1 MPSHRRLPILLIAAV
16 AAAGLSQPGWC
27 VSDSILIYGPDSAGA
42 AELAQAAALLATT
55 VEDGEVPDASIHVLD
70 LPFSSADP
78 VWIAG
83 DSRVVPCTDPALESE
98 DIPGLV
104 TRAVE
109 HIDALDYEEAK
120 RLTDQAITAMPCAP
134 GAVHRAALLDV
145 YYFRGI
151 AAFHLGDRDGARQNF
166 QYALAIDR
174 EKTWDTDYPPEP
186 QQVFLL
192 AKEDAIGLDRVSLG
206 IDLAG
211 GQVSEFNFDGASHA
225 PDSSHELSVIPGM
238 HLVQYTA
245 DDTAYS
251 RLVEV
256 RPGGSAALVT
266 RQGLTSAVISGPAT
280 VGMLPAAR
288 ASLRALVQG
297 RNLKRAYVVVVN
309 EDDTGRIYLYDETYT
324 TLAEAAT
331 VGGTSGGGG
340 GGGGGEAPPLTT
352 TSPGGLTLG
361 LAGFALAHGSSYAGF
376 NLRGH
381 VRLVKGLELDVG
393 GGMNVTSYQDD
404 DGRVGV
410 AMPYI
415 RVGARYRFGS
425 RVARPY
431 VGAAFLMSLWNDQA
445 QAVDGSTSSVRVSP
459 GGVALLGL
467 DLHLASKVVLNI
479 ELPVGYSRS
488 FWLAPQ
494 LGLGFRF

>member
-1 MPSHRRLPILLIAAV
+1 MPSHRRLPTLLIAAV
-16 AAAGLSQPGWC
+16 AAAGFSQPGWC
-27 VSDSILIYGPDSAGA
+27 ASDSILIYGPD
-42 AELAQAAALLATT
+42 T
-55 VEDGEVPDASIHVLD
+55 SIHVLD

-104 TRAVE
+104 AQAVE
-109 HIDALDYEEAK
+109 HIDALDYEAAK

-134 GAVHRAALLDV
+134 GAVDRAALLDV

-211 GQVSEFNFDGASHA
+211 DQVSEFNFDGAAHA
-225 PDSSHELSVIPGM
+225 PESSHELSVIPGM

-245 DDTAYS
+245 ADTAYS

-280 VGMLPAAR
+280 GGMLPAAR

-324 TLAEAAT
+324 TLAEAAS
-331 VGGTSGGGG
+331 VGGSGGSGG
-340 GGGGGEAPPLTT
+340 SAGGGGEAPPPTSA
-352 TSPGGLTLG
+352 SPGGLTLG

-381 VRLVKGLELDVG
+381 VRLVEGLELDLG
-393 GGMNVTSYQDD
+393 GGMNVTSYQDE

-410 AMPYI
+410 GMPYL

-425 RVARPY
+425 GVARPY
-431 VGAAFLMSLWNDQA
+431 VGAAFLMSLWNDLA

-467 DLHLASKVVLNI
+467 DLQLTSKVVLNI